1 MTQASLGNKELR
13 MAEAQSS
20 EPSVTKWALKVAAS
34 VGLAGILCCVAPM
47 VLFMLGLM
55 GGIYAISFADAFYS
69 ADGSAAFGA
78 WMLRGVAAI
87 VGVAGIWYYRRKQ
100 NQCSIDPKR
109 KRKNL
114 IILTATIALLGV
126 GFYFSLEK
134 LSGWYFDNYIVPA
147 QQQEFQ
153 EQSE

>member
-1 MTQASLGNKELR
+1 M
-13 MAEAQSS
+13 
-20 EPSVTKWALKVAAS
+20 
-34 VGLAGILCCVAPM
+34 
-47 VLFMLGLM
+47 
-55 GGIYAISFADAFYS
+55 YAISFADAFYN

-78 WMLRGVAAI
+78 WMLRGVAAV

-114 IILTATIALLGV
+114 IILTATIAILGI
-126 GFYFSLEK
+126 GIYLSLEK

-153 EQSE
+153 EQFK